1 MYPKLGILFC
11 YLLALYLW
19 HADQILIISDDLGL
33 LLRSK
38 KYPII
43 KQLNFKIL
51 PLFRKKTFSADEKIY
66 HIFNVVASPATIESV
81 VS

>member
-19 HADQILIISDDLGL
+19 HADQILIISDDLGI

-51 PLFRKKTFSADEKIY
+51 PLFRKLFSADEKIY

>member
-51 PLFRKKTFSADEKIY
+51 PLFRKKHFLQMRKFT
-66 HIFNVVASPATIESV
+66 IFLTLWLPQQLLSL
-81 VS
+81 